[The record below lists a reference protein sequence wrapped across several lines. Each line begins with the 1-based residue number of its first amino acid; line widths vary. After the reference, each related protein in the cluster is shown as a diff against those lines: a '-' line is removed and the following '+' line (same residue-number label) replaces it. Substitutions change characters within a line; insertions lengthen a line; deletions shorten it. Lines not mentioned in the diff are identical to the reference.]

1 MSHTSSTPDPKSAAR
16 SEGSSQRAAARAA
29 RQRGPSR
36 ASVLSRFLFAIILIG
51 GGVGIVW
58 WALWPTTPREPTLA
72 PEAVTQSTLLP
83 LFERVSVSGRVGA
96 TPTINIRAP
105 LEVDSF
111 KARVIEEGSG
121 REITEGSPVLVA
133 ITAFDGSSGRML
145 SESGR
150 PQMSLGIVGSDQ
162 INAELARMVIGK
174 HEGSRLLAFRTIA
187 PAEGSDSSENKVEV
201 DVVDILPSIATGTAV
216 DASVG
221 PLSVEISP
229 EGPLISHG
237 STLPGGVTTQ
247 TLIKGEGVQ
256 VHDGDR
262 VVAQFTVVGWSDGG
276 VRVSTW
282 ETGVPEVVNLNTA
295 MRGLVSALV
304 DQKVGSR
311 LAITI
316 PPNLAAG
323 DDTLCIVIDI
333 LGTEPGG
340 GQSAGNSAQS
350 Q

>member
-1 MSHTSSTPDPKSAAR
+1 MSHASSTPGSSGAR
-16 SEGSSQRAAARAA
+16 RSKGSSQRAAARAE
-29 RQRGPSR
+29 RSRGPSR
-36 ASVLSRFLFAIILIG
+36 ASIFLRVILAIVLIG
-51 GGVGIVW
+51 AGGGLAW
-58 WALWPTTPREPTLA
+58 WALRPTAPAEPTLTT
-72 PEAVTQSTLLP
+72 EAATQSTVLP
-83 LFERVSVSGRVGA
+83 LFERISVSGRVGA
-96 TPTINIRAP
+96 TPTIDIKAP
-105 LEVDSF
+105 LEIDSF
-111 KARVIEEGSG
+111 KARVVEEGGG

-133 ITAFDGSSGRML
+133 ITAFDGATGRML

-162 INAELARMVIGK
+162 IGPELARMVIGK
-174 HEGSRLLAFRTIA
+174 REGSRLLALRTMA
-187 PAEGSDSSENKVEV
+187 SSQDSPGAEHPVEV
-201 DVVDILPSIATGTAV
+201 DVIDILPSIATGTAV

-221 PLSVEISP
+221 PLSVEMSP
-229 EGPLISHG
+229 EGPIISHIAD
-237 STLPGGVTTQ
+237 LPGGVTTQ

-262 VVAQFTVVGWSDGG
+262 VVAQFTVVGWSDGV

-282 ETGVPEVVNLNTA
+282 ETGVPEVVKLSTA
-295 MRGLVSALV
+295 MPGLVSALV

-323 DDTLCIVIDI
+323 DDTLCIVIDV

-340 GQSAGNSAQS
+340 GPGETTPQS
-350 Q
+350 